1 MEMLK
6 NKWVLGMAAFLLAT
20 VVVYLFVPL
29 FKVSIF
35 GIDTGLD
42 YLKIVFKTKNVS
54 NIVSFLLPFIG
65 CIGGIACGLCKGR
78 GPHILTVAFSLLP
91 VMFFSYFI
99 IMLQKYASA
108 KIMGIE
114 LVSVFDLVGNG
125 IWLGLLSSLLALAA
139 SVMLVVSDK
148 NKFKS

>member
-114 LVSVFDLVGNG
+114 LVSVFD
-125 IWLGLLSSLLALAA
+125 
-139 SVMLVVSDK
+139 
-148 NKFKS
+148 

>member
-78 GPHILTVAFSLLP
+78 EPHILTVAFSLLP

-114 LVSVFDLVGNG
+114 LVSVFDLVGSG

>member
-42 YLKIVFKTKNVS
+42 YLKRVVKTKNVS

-65 CIGGIACGLCKGR
+65 CISGIACGLCKGR

-114 LVSVFDLVGNG
+114 LVSVFDLVGSG

>member
-114 LVSVFDLVGNG
+114 LVSVFDLVGSG
-125 IWLGLLSSLLALAA
+125 IWLGLLSSLFALAA

>member
-65 CIGGIACGLCKGR
+65 CIGGIACGLRKGR

-114 LVSVFDLVGNG
+114 LVSVFDLVGSG

>member
-6 NKWVLGMAAFLLAT
+6 NKWALGMAAFLLAT

-114 LVSVFDLVGNG
+114 LVSVFDLVGSG

>member
-6 NKWVLGMAAFLLAT
+6 NKWVLGMAAFLLAS

-65 CIGGIACGLCKGR
+65 CVGGVACGLCKGR

-114 LVSVFDLVGNG
+114 LVSVFDLVGSG

>member
-65 CIGGIACGLCKGR
+65 CIGGVACGLCKGR

-114 LVSVFDLVGNG
+114 LVSVFDLVGSG

>member
-6 NKWVLGMAAFLLAT
+6 NKWVLGMAAFLLAS

-114 LVSVFDLVGNG
+114 LVSVFDLVGSG